1 MSFRFAIELIMK
13 NLLAKAIRG
22 VVVVLSVFPLR
33 FHYFMGDILSWFIR
47 NVARYRS
54 GLVMLN
60 LSRSFPELKYKQVK
74 KIHDSFYR
82 HLGEIVA
89 EAIWFGGSTYEKIR
103 RKGLVTLTNAKEIS
117 EIFDSTPSMTVLCT
131 HCGNWE
137 ILGGFLGYKTLDG
150 EKLTIPET
158 AISVVYKKLTSD
170 VADRFFALNRVAPL
184 EIAGTDCMVESHNIL
199 RYAIKHRGERRMY
212 IYPTD
217 QAPYWGSGRHPI
229 GTFMSQETTA
239 MLGSVGVA
247 CKMSH
252 SVVYAKMKHVERGR
266 YEMTFIPICLDAS
279 TMSPEDIMR
288 KYYDL
293 LEEEIRE
300 TPHNWLWSHNRWKW

>member
-1 MSFRFAIELIMK
+1 MGKLTLKQAAAWCGGWVDPKYEDIEFYGANNDTRLIQPGQ
-13 NLLAKAIRG
+13 LFI
-22 VVVVLSVFPLR
+22 VLQGAR
-33 FHYFMGDILSWFIR
+33 DGHDFIP
-47 NVARYRS
+47 AA
-54 GLVMLN
+54 L
-60 LSRSFPELKYKQVK
+60 
-74 KIHDSFYR
+74 
-82 HLGEIVA
+82 
-89 EAIWFGGSTYEKIR
+89 EK
-103 RKGLVTLTNAKEIS
+103 GAAA
-117 EIFDSTPSMTVLCT
+117 VLCT

-170 VADRFFALNRVAPL
+170 VADRFFALNRAAPL
-184 EIAGTDCMVESHNIL
+184 EIVGTDCMVESHNIL
-199 RYAIKHRGERRMY
+199 RYAIKHRGEKRMY